1 MKKIVLTAI
10 IIAFL
15 VLSASGCDNQ
25 ITDSISKANSNA
37 VAANGFVL
45 TDYRDWVNGSTI
57 YYFYCTDTDVMYVEY
72 CINGYNSSFVPIY
85 KPDGTLL
92 TYSEWVK
99 ERTDDE

>member
-15 VLSASGCDNQ
+15 VLSASGCDHQ
-25 ITDSISKANSNA
+25 ITDSIHKANSNA
-37 VAANGFVL
+37 VVANGFVL
-45 TDYRDWVNGSTI
+45 TNYKDFINGNVI
-57 YYFYCTDTDVMYVEY
+57 YYLYSTDTDVMYVEY
-72 CINGYNSSFVPIY
+72 SPSGYSSAFVPIY

-92 TYSEWVK
+92 TYTEWVK